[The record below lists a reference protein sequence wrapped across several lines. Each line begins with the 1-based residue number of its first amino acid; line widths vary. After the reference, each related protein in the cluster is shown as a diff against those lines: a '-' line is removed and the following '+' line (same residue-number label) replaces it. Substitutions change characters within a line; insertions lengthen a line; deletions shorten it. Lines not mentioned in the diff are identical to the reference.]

1 MSLLLRDRRVQI
13 ALGISLLEGLVVL
26 GAATLGSADQFPAV
40 LIFVAAASIMQFYA
54 LFSRSRSPLAQAQQ
68 FFREGRFEEAAAELQ
83 ARLQESSDVQA
94 LTLLGNTY
102 RQMGR
107 LAESE
112 SALRQAVQQQPD
124 DPFPLYGLGRT
135 LLAQGQF
142 AEAANWIQKALDSG
156 GRKVLRAELALT
168 QYLNED
174 MEKAGQT
181 ALQAARLLQLEAY
194 RVLMVNYILHRTRS
208 DSKAVSM
215 MARVAHALPY
225 WHTEAERF
233 AATPYGM
240 ILKREMSLLESLL
253 PKE

>member
-13 ALGISLLEGLVVL
+13 ALGISLLEGLFVL
-26 GAATLGSADQFPAV
+26 GAAVFGSASQFPVV
-40 LIFVAAASIMQFYA
+40 LILVVVTSLMQFYV
-54 LFSRSRSPLAQAQQ
+54 LFSRSRSPLGKAQQ

-83 ARLQESSDVQA
+83 TRLNENPDVQA

-107 LAESE
+107 LEESE
-112 SALRQAVQQQPD
+112 SALRQAVQQKPED
-124 DPFPLYGLGRT
+124 AFPVYGLGRT
-135 LLAQGQF
+135 LLAQGKF
-142 AEAANWIQKALDSG
+142 AEAADWIQKALDGG
-156 GRKVLRAELALT
+156 GRKVLRAELALA

-181 ALQAARLLQLEAY
+181 ALQAARLLQMESY

-208 DSKAVSM
+208 DPKAVSM
-215 MARVAHALPY
+215 MARVAYALPY
-225 WHTEAERF
+225 WHAEAERF

-240 ILKREMSLLESLL
+240 ILKREISLLESLL